1 MASVLE
7 SVDRLTRLVG
17 QNRLELL
24 LFRLATNQLYGI
36 NVFKVREVV
45 HSPPLRRFPLAH
57 PLVAGLA
64 RVRGVT
70 VPVLDVARAIGLP
83 SLGPEQGRYVV
94 LTEFSR
100 SLQGLLV
107 SDIERIVNAGWDTVR
122 PPPTD
127 DPEHSHVTAIT
138 YFTDA
143 LVQIVDVERVLDLVI
158 GPAPDVSVEVASE
171 ARAMLRGKPRRALV
185 ADDSA
190 VARNQIRRAL
200 EDIGVEAILCN
211 DGAQALER
219 LMRWAEEGGVDEHIS
234 MVISDIEMPQ
244 MDGYTLVREI
254 RNNRHLAHLHVM
266 MHSSLSGRFNSQACK
281 AAGADQLL
289 AKFAPDE
296 FARAVTAYLGGQP
309 AAVTPGEKDR
319 SALPAS

>member
-1 MASVLE
+1 MQHVLE
-7 SVDRLTRLVG
+7 NVDRLTRLIG
-17 QNRLELL
+17 ENRLELL
-24 LFRLATNQLYGI
+24 LFRLGSAQLYGI

-45 HSPPLRRFPLAH
+45 HSPPLARFPLGH

-83 SLGPEQGRYVV
+83 SLAPEDARYVV

-100 SLQGLLV
+100 SVQGLAV
-107 SDIERIVNAGWDTVR
+107 SGIERIINASWDKIQ
-122 PPPTD
+122 PPPTE
-127 DPEHSHVTAIT
+127 DPERTHVTAIT
-138 YFTDA
+138 YYGDR
-143 LVQIVDVERVLDLVI
+143 LVQIIDVERVLDLVI
-158 GPAPDVSVEVASE
+158 GPAPRVAAEVAAA
-171 ARAMLRGKPRRALV
+171 ARGALAGKPRRALV

-219 LMRWAEEGGVDEHIS
+219 LTAWAREGKVDEHVA
-234 MVISDIEMPQ
+234 MVISDIEMPR
-244 MDGYTLVREI
+244 MDGYTLVRQI
-254 RNNRHLAHLHVM
+254 RQDPRLAHLHVM
-266 MHSSLSGRFNSQACK
+266 MHSSLSGRFNSQACR

-289 AKFAPDE
+289 AKFEPNE
-296 FARAVTAYLGGQP
+296 LARAVVTYLAGRP
-309 AAVTPGEKDR
+309 
-319 SALPAS
+319 ALPS